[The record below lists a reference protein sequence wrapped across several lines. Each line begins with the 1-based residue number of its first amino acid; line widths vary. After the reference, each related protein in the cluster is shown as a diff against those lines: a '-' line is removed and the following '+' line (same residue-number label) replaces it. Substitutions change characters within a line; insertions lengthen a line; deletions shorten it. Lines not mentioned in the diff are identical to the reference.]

1 MNDTINTLNSEI
13 HRVDSQINEVK
24 NLLLNENSPE
34 MQRMLN
40 DEISELSTQRTNLET
55 TIEAIQNGYK
65 TDETASA
72 PSSKASNVDSNVA
85 IVEIR
90 AGTGG
95 VEAALF
101 AFDLYRMYMRYA
113 EKSSFK
119 MEMLDLSESDMGGIK
134 TATFIIKGKNIYN
147 ILRSESGVHR
157 VQRVPTTEAAGRIHT
172 SAATV
177 AVLPKVKKLEFEL
190 KPEDIKMDFYRS
202 GGKGG
207 QNVNKVSTA
216 VRLTHIPTG
225 VVVEC
230 QEARTQGKNREKA
243 MEVLGSRIYQ
253 MMEEQQVKS
262 ISDIRSE
269 QVQTGDRSEKIRTY
283 NFPQDRVTDHR
294 VNLTWHNINGIME
307 GEIAQMLTEVSQAL
321 LQEQPQA

>member
-1 MNDTINTLNSEI
+1 MNDTINTIHSEI
-13 HRVDSQINEVK
+13 HRIDDQINEVK
-24 NLLLNENSPE
+24 NLLLNENNAE
-34 MQRMLN
+34 MQKMLN
-40 DEISELSTQRTNLET
+40 DEIAELISQKTTLEA
-55 TIEAIQNGYK
+55 TIETIQNGYK
-65 TDETASA
+65 TEETTTNQT
-72 PSSKASNVDSNVA
+72 SNVDTNFA

-95 VEAALF
+95 TEAALF

-113 EKSSFK
+113 EKNNFK
-119 MEMLDLSESDMGGIK
+119 VEMLDLSESDMGGIK

-147 ILRSESGVHR
+147 ILRTESGVHR

-283 NFPQDRVTDHR
+283 NFPQDRITDHR
-294 VNLTWHNINGIME
+294 VNMTWHNINSVME
-307 GEIAQMLTEVSQAL
+307 GEIGQMLTEVSQAL